1 MYRYNYQRGSLF
13 QRIISMG
20 QSLPTIDQ
28 SKSHINRKNSEV
40 FRNFV
45 LDKIYD
51 IEENKAKKQSASKTE
66 SHDDLDLLSIS
77 KNKAEGPFTISGTRM
92 KDKTN
97 FAKAQTL
104 GRPSFATEQSR
115 IKRKQVTL
123 SDDELLGIQ
132 SYEKCDDRMELYT
145 QKRKP
150 RNDMIN
156 PMISRVGKFDIS
168 NETYGK
174 VRE

>member
-1 MYRYNYQRGSLF
+1 MYQNNYQRGSLF

-51 IEENKAKKQSASKTE
+51 IEENKAKKQSTSKTE
-66 SHDDLDLLSIS
+66 SHDDLNLSIVS
-77 KNKAEGPFTISGTRM
+77 KNDTMGPFTISGTQM
-92 KDKTN
+92 KDKRN
-97 FAKAQTL
+97 VAMAQTL
-104 GRPSFATEQSR
+104 GGPRFPTEQAR
-115 IKRKQVTL
+115 LTRKQVTL
-123 SDDELLGIQ
+123 SDDEIFGIQ
-132 SYEKCDDRMELYT
+132 SYETCDDRLELYT

-150 RNDMIN
+150 RIDMID
-156 PMISRVGKFDIS
+156 PMVSRVGKSDNS

>member
-51 IEENKAKKQSASKTE
+51 IEENKAKKQSALKTE
-66 SHDDLDLLSIS
+66 SHDDLNSLSVS
-77 KNKAEGPFTISGTRM
+77 NDKAVAPFTISGTRM
-92 KDKTN
+92 KEKRN

-104 GRPSFATEQSR
+104 GWPSFPTEPQR

-123 SDDELLGIQ
+123 SDDQLLRIQ
-132 SYEKCDDRMELYT
+132 SYEKYDERLELYT

-150 RNDMIN
+150 RIDMIDS
-156 PMISRVGKFDIS
+156 MDSRVGKSDIS
-168 NETYGK
+168 NETYAR

>member
-1 MYRYNYQRGSLF
+1 MYQNNYQRGSLF

-66 SHDDLDLLSIS
+66 SHDDLNSLGVS
-77 KNKAEGPFTISGTRM
+77 KHKAEGPFTISGTRM
-92 KDKTN
+92 KDKRN
-97 FAKAQTL
+97 VAKAQAL
-104 GRPSFATEQSR
+104 GGPCLPIEQSR

-123 SDDELLGIQ
+123 SDDEIIGIE
-132 SYEKCDDRMELYT
+132 SYEKYNDRQEIYT
-145 QKRKP
+145 QKRKT
-150 RNDMIN
+150 RIDMND
-156 PMISRVGKFDIS
+156 PMVFRVCKSDIS